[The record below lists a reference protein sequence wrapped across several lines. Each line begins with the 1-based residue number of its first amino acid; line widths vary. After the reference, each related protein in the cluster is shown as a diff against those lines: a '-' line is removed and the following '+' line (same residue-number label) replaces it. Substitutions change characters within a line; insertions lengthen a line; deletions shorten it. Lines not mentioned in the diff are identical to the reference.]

1 MRERDIDGTF
11 MKVSDPSP
19 RKRRGYFPLT
29 RVRLVK
35 GAERAREALDE
46 PREELPLRCVDYE
59 QCMRQGC
66 QEPNP
71 GLCFF
76 AARRAG
82 T

>member
-11 MKVSDPSP
+11 MRVRKPPP
-19 RKRRGYFPLT
+19 RKRRGYVPLT

-35 GAERAREALDE
+35 GAERACEALDE
-46 PREELPLRCVDYE
+46 PRGAAPLRCVDYD

-66 QEPNP
+66 QDPNP